1 MSKNLK
7 ILCLL
12 PVYNYND
19 KNRGHTAEYSII
31 YRSLKKKYKKTYL
44 IDSSSWSKIEDLNKE
59 VIKKTKKI
67 NPDILFTCIYTY
79 EIYLE
84 TLLEIKKNV
93 NCKIINWSSD
103 DSWRYNQ
110 HTSLLLNGYD
120 VSITSHWQSHL
131 KNKKKINSIYTSWGC
146 PDEWKGNIHKAN
158 KCKYDVSFVGNSY
171 MDRKDFINF
180 LKNNG
185 IKVACFGAG
194 WSNKSVSEKKMLE
207 IFRNSKMSLNFSK
220 SRGNEKQIKARV
232 FEIIGSGGFCV
243 SEEAPNISKFFLPN
257 KQIALFKNKHD
268 LLKKIRFYLKN
279 LNVRNQIAQQGNVK
293 SRKNYLN
300 SFIINKIINK
310 VLKFKKKNFKST
322 KELKTNLF
330 IYKTILRICFF
341 YKFLM
346 NLLLIVFVGR
356 KKTNKIS
363 RRILFEIEWRLRKKK
378 TYTKFGYCSKTFNFD

>member
-1 MSKNLK
+1 
-7 ILCLL
+7 
-12 PVYNYND
+12 
-19 KNRGHTAEYSII
+19 
-31 YRSLKKKYKKTYL
+31 
-44 IDSSSWSKIEDLNKE
+44 
-59 VIKKTKKI
+59 
-67 NPDILFTCIYTY
+67 
-79 EIYLE
+79 
-84 TLLEIKKNV
+84 
-93 NCKIINWSSD
+93 
-103 DSWRYNQ
+103 
-110 HTSLLLNGYD
+110 
-120 VSITSHWQSHL
+120 
-131 KNKKKINSIYTSWGC
+131 
-146 PDEWKGNIHKAN
+146 
-158 KCKYDVSFVGNSY
+158 

-356 KKTNKIS
+356 KKTNRIS